1 MQRYDGG
8 PATVGGRVAKEEFAL
23 ATPQAQNRIKS
34 SRHAGFFLRPQNAMF
49 PKGLGAGLILLCIGV
64 EWVLVINQELN
75 MFDITHALKKIGG
88 GTLLDCGGYQPR
100 DESSY
105 ASALVLVRR
114 RVSVAD
120 TPFVVWT
127 AVNGE
132 PDMRAYFVSGHYFD
146 NEKEARDYLQERT
159 RIEFVGRPPW
169 EDHGLEASIYVG
181 GLEANI
187 NEAQEHVEQEEGV
200 EDYFMSAYR
209 PLSEKPRELTAKD
222 DIHLRRLLTLL
233 AALKLEVK
241 GMKRRGKTVNQIIKD
256 EFGLKGNRQRVL
268 DQFEAH
274 VNELREQRG
283 LPTN

>member
-1 MQRYDGG
+1 
-8 PATVGGRVAKEEFAL
+8 
-23 ATPQAQNRIKS
+23 
-34 SRHAGFFLRPQNAMF
+34 
-49 PKGLGAGLILLCIGV
+49 
-64 EWVLVINQELN
+64 
-75 MFDITHALKKIGG
+75 MFDITHALEKIGG

-105 ASALVLVRR
+105 ATALVLVRR

-127 AVNGE
+127 AVDGE
-132 PDMRAYFVSGHYFD
+132 PDMRPYFVSGHYFD
-146 NEKEARDYLQERT
+146 NEKEARDYLLERMGFLSGS
-159 RIEFVGRPPW
+159 RG
-169 EDHGLEASIYVG
+169 
-181 GLEANI
+181 ANI
-187 NEAQEHVEQEEGV
+187 NEAQKHVEQEEGV
-200 EDYFMSAYR
+200 NDYFMSAFR
-209 PLSEKPRELTAKD
+209 PLSEKPRDLTAKD
-222 DIHLRRLLTLL
+222 DIHLMRLLTLL

>member
-1 MQRYDGG
+1 
-8 PATVGGRVAKEEFAL
+8 
-23 ATPQAQNRIKS
+23 
-34 SRHAGFFLRPQNAMF
+34 
-49 PKGLGAGLILLCIGV
+49 
-64 EWVLVINQELN
+64 
-75 MFDITHALKKIGG
+75 MFDITHALKKIGNG

-114 RVSVAD
+114 RD
-120 TPFVVWT
+120 DGYNEGNHPFVVWT
-127 AVNGE
+127 AVDGE

-146 NEKEARDYLQERT
+146 NEKEARDYLQD
-159 RIEFVGRPPW
+159 RIASFRRSPSPW
-169 EDHGLEASIYVG
+169 DDH

-209 PLSEKPRELTAKD
+209 PLSAKPRELTAKD
-222 DIHLRRLLTLL
+222 DIHLMRLLTLL

>member
-1 MQRYDGG
+1 M
-8 PATVGGRVAKEEFAL
+8 
-23 ATPQAQNRIKS
+23 
-34 SRHAGFFLRPQNAMF
+34 
-49 PKGLGAGLILLCIGV
+49 LGIGV

-105 ASALVLVRR
+105 ASALVLVKRR
-114 RVSVAD
+114 HDNRYNEGNN
-120 TPFVVWT
+120 PFVVWT
-127 AVNGE
+127 AVDGE

-146 NEKEARDYLQERT
+146 SEKEARDYLQER
-159 RIEFVGRPPW
+159 IQPA
-169 EDHGLEASIYVG
+169 EDAHIGL
-181 GLEANI
+181 
-187 NEAQEHVEQEEGV
+187 
-200 EDYFMSAYR
+200 YR
-209 PLSEKPRELTAKD
+209 LV
-222 DIHLRRLLTLL
+222 TLL

-241 GMKRRGKTVNQIIKD
+241 GMKRRGKTANQIIKD
-256 EFGLKGNRQRVL
+256 EFGFKGNRQRVL

>member
-1 MQRYDGG
+1 
-8 PATVGGRVAKEEFAL
+8 
-23 ATPQAQNRIKS
+23 
-34 SRHAGFFLRPQNAMF
+34 
-49 PKGLGAGLILLCIGV
+49 
-64 EWVLVINQELN
+64 

-105 ASALVLVRR
+105 ASALVLVKRR
-114 RVSVAD
+114 HDNRYNEGNH
-120 TPFVVWT
+120 PFVVWT
-127 AVNGE
+127 AVDGE

-146 NEKEARDYLQERT
+146 NEKEARDYLLERT
-159 RIEFVGRPPW
+159 RIELPDFVGDAPW
-169 EDHGLEASIYVG
+169 ENH

-200 EDYFMSAYR
+200 NDYFMSAYR

-222 DIHLRRLLTLL
+222 DIHLMRLLTLR